1 MFAASQIA
9 YQKTNSFSRI
19 VIDYLEESEL
29 LKNFYLAYPGL
40 EGVKKAVLNRK
51 ETRTDREILVTVL
64 KQQYAGLDVTKSV
77 NDNIEKL
84 ESADCFTITT
94 AHQPNLFTG
103 PLYFIYK
110 ILHAIKL
117 CDCLRKELPAYDFVP
132 VYYMGSEDAD
142 FAELNHTYVD
152 GKKIEWKK
160 NQGGAVGRMLADE
173 SLEALI
179 TELEGQVSVDRFG
192 KEFTDM
198 LRRSYS
204 RGKTIQQA
212 TLELLNELFGQYGL
226 VVLIPDHPVLKKQ
239 MAAIFRD
246 DLVEHKPASL
256 VAGTSKKLEKHYP
269 VQAHAREINLFYL
282 DGHTRERI
290 EKKGADYHVVN
301 TELKFSE
308 EELLAMIDSSPE
320 KFSPNVILRGLY
332 QEIILPNIIFIGG
345 GGELAYWLQFKDL
358 FDHYKIPYPVLVLRN
373 SFLVIEKKWEALIN
387 KLGLSQEELFLDENS
402 IMKLIVERKSAND
415 TALNG
420 NFEKAEELFQSLSSQ
435 AATIDPTLVQHVAAL
450 RKRSIKT
457 LEELEKK
464 MLRAEKRKFSD
475 QQRQLQNLKLQ
486 LFPLKGLQE
495 RVENIS
501 GLYAKWGP
509 GIIQQLYDH
518 SLCFEQKFT
527 VLTEQG

>member
-1 MFAASQIA
+1 
-9 YQKTNSFSRI
+9 
-19 VIDYLEESEL
+19 
-29 LKNFYLAYPGL
+29 
-40 EGVKKAVLNRK
+40 
-51 ETRTDREILVTVL
+51 
-64 KQQYAGLDVTKSV
+64 
-77 NDNIEKL
+77 
-84 ESADCFTITT
+84 
-94 AHQPNLFTG
+94 
-103 PLYFIYK
+103 
-110 ILHAIKL
+110 
-117 CDCLRKELPAYDFVP
+117 
-132 VYYMGSEDAD
+132 
-142 FAELNHTYVD
+142 
-152 GKKIEWKK
+152 
-160 NQGGAVGRMLADE
+160 
-173 SLEALI
+173 
-179 TELEGQVSVDRFG
+179 
-192 KEFTDM
+192 
-198 LRRSYS
+198 
-204 RGKTIQQA
+204 
-212 TLELLNELFGQYGL
+212 
-226 VVLIPDHPVLKKQ
+226 

-256 VAGTSKKLEKHYP
+256 VAGTSGKLEEHYP

-282 DGHTRERI
+282 EGHTRERI
-290 EKKGADYHVVN
+290 EKKGAEYHVVN

-308 EELLAMIDSSPE
+308 EELLAMIETRPE
-320 KFSPNVILRGLY
+320 RFSPNVILRGLY

-358 FDHYKIPYPVLVLRN
+358 FDHYNIPYPVLVLRN

-387 KLGLSQEELFLDENS
+387 KLGLSQEELFLDQNS
-402 IMKLIVERKSAND
+402 IMNLIVARKSTND
-415 TALNG
+415 TSLNG

-475 QQRQLQNLKLQ
+475 QQRQLQNLKLK